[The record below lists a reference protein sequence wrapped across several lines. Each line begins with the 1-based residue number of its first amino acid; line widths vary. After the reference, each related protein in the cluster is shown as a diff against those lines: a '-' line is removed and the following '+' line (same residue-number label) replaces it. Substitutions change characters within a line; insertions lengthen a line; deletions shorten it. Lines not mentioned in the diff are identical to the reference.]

1 MLKFIKSFLNFKL
14 Y

>member
-1 MLKFIKSFLNFKL
+1 MQISYFVSIASD